1 MIKKTLQLS
10 MVLLWVA
17 QMVTGQ
23 IITIENK
30 STQSYKGKIVTIPW
44 EKVKTAYSS
53 VDTANLKI
61 TDAVTKAEVVYQFEF
76 LVSKEIQNL
85 LVQVNL
91 KPNSAVKLLLQKGNH
106 APFVA
111 KTYGRFVPERKEDFA
126 WENDKIAF
134 RMYGKELEK
143 TPKENAF
150 GIDVWVK
157 RTDKLIINE
166 RYKRGEYHVD
176 HGDGM
181 DYYHVGLTLGA
192 GNAMPFLNDSIWYS
206 KNYTSYKV
214 LDNGP
219 LRTTFQLGYD
229 GWDVAGKQVTATKTV
244 SLDAGSQLN
253 KVSVEYK
260 YADSDNL
267 PMVVGIIKRPEPG
280 AALLNEKTGVLGYW
294 EPEHGKD
301 GTTGVGVVIP
311 SPVSKMEVRRNQYIA
326 YATSVK
332 NTPFVYYTGACW
344 DRAGAI
350 TNETQWF
357 DYLVQFRKQIAAEN
371 IVVSALAKK

>member
-1 MIKKTLQLS
+1 MIKKTLQLG
-10 MVLLWVA
+10 MVLLLVA

-23 IITIENK
+23 VITIENK
-30 STQSYKGKIVTIPW
+30 SAQSYKGKVVSIPW
-44 EKVKTAYSS
+44 EKVKAAYSTI
-53 VDTANLKI
+53 DTANLKI
-61 TDAVTKAEVVYQFEF
+61 TDAVTKAEVVFQYEF
-76 LVSKEIQNL
+76 LGGKEIQNL
-85 LVQVNL
+85 LVLVSL
-91 KPNSAVKLLLQKGNH
+91 KPNSAVKLQLQKGKH

-134 RMYGKELEK
+134 RMYGKELEN

-157 RTDKLIINE
+157 RTDRLIINE
-166 RYKRGEYHVD
+166 RYKRGEYHID

-181 DYYHVGLTLGA
+181 DYYHVGFTLGA
-192 GNAMPFLNDSIWYS
+192 GNAMPFLKDSIWYS

-219 LRTTFQLGYD
+219 IRTTFQLGYD
-229 GWDVAGKQVTATKTV
+229 AWDVAGKQVTATKTL

-260 YADSDNL
+260 YADGDNL
-267 PMVVGIIKRPEPG
+267 PVVVGIIKRPEPG
-280 AALLNEKTGVLGYW
+280 AALLNEKASILGYW

-311 SPVSKMEVRRNQYIA
+311 SPVSKMEVHRNQFIA
-326 YATSVK
+326 YGTSVK
-332 NTPFVYYTGACW
+332 NTPFVYYAGACW

-350 TNETQWF
+350 TNEAQWF
-357 DYLVQFRKQIAAEN
+357 DYLVQFQKQIAAEN
-371 IVVSALAKK
+371 IVVSAAAKK